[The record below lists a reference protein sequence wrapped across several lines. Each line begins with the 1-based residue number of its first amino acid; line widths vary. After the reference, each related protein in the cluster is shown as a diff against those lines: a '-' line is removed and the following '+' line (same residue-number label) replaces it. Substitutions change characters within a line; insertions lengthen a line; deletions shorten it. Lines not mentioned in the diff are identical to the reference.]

1 VLDGRAL
8 LPQELQRARCRSR
21 SLDAFAPQQI
31 TAIAQASG
39 AVLTTIAP
47 EPTSA

>member
-1 VLDGRAL
+1 MVALL

-31 TAIAQASG
+31 TATAQASG